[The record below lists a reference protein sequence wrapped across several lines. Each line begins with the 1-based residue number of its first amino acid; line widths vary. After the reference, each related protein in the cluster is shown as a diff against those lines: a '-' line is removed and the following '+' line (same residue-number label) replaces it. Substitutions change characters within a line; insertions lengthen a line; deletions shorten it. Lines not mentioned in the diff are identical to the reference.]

1 MTVEADPATTATPID
16 VLVVDDHPVVGAGV
30 STILSGSRARVVGQA
45 ATTEDA
51 VALAAKTQP
60 AIVLLDLRMGDES
73 LSIGAIAPI
82 LAAAPAAHLLIFTA
96 FPDHPAVAAALAAG
110 AAGCLV
116 KDTDQTDLVRT
127 IEAIAD
133 GEAMERPGRD
143 PLQPTRASL
152 SAREYEILLRVS
164 VGETNAEIAREL
176 FLAPNTVKTY
186 WQNALDKL
194 GARNRAEAITKA
206 YRAGLL

>member
-1 MTVEADPATTATPID
+1 MTVEADPLTTATPID

-45 ATTEDA
+45 ATTDDA
-51 VALAAKTQP
+51 VVLAAKTQP
-60 AIVLLDLRMGDES
+60 AIVLLDLRMGDET

-96 FPDHPAVAAALAAG
+96 FPDHPAVAAAVAAG
-110 AAGCLV
+110 AAGFLV

-133 GEAMERPGRD
+133 GETMERPGRD
-143 PLQPTRASL
+143 PLRPTRASL

-164 VGETNAEIAREL
+164 AGETNAEIAREL